1 MKTQPG
7 RNGNGNYDESQYVE
21 SSEWLWDWVLT
32 GNRLW
37 VHDKFEDNGRFR
49 VGEEG
54 RESGID
60 GLKGA
65 GEGMKIRGGRDGGR
79 RGEQL

>member
-1 MKTQPG
+1 MLNLP
-7 RNGNGNYDESQYVE
+7 
-21 SSEWLWDWVLT
+21 EWPRDRVLT
-32 GNRLW
+32 GYRLW
-37 VHDKFEDNGRFR
+37 VHDKFEDSGRFR
-49 VGEEG
+49 VSEEG

-65 GEGMKIRGGRDGGR
+65 GQGMRIRGGRDGGR